1 MRRIF
6 KEMRRMFKEK
16 KNDPTFNLD
25 SWYRKVNFKS
35 DQHQQVSICG
45 DMSDDALYPK
55 YTTLCEVRDV
65 ILCQLAAF
73 SALML
78 TLLRSYQHVLLGG
91 YVNKINLGWE
101 IHLYRKRISVHTGQS
116 TRVLN
121 RKFADLLV
129 YFKGLKL
136 AKPLPSNK
144 CTEFSL

>member
-1 MRRIF
+1 MKAKLHLEWSKKIGGECS
-6 KEMRRMFKEK
+6 KKWGECSKKWGECSKK

-91 YVNKINLGWE
+91 YVNKINLGWK
-101 IHLYRKRISVHTGQS
+101 IHLYRKRKSVHTGQS
-116 TRVLN
+116 TRVL
-121 RKFADLLV
+121 K
-129 YFKGLKL
+129 
-136 AKPLPSNK
+136 
-144 CTEFSL
+144 